1 MQATKMQATTERR
14 QHKVNSLLYADVL
27 VELTELTFRNLI
39 PTIVTG
45 GAGLVGASVLL
56 ALHYRDRW
64 LWWLAGII
72 AAFTIARF
80 VVALRFSRRGDRPLT
95 LRNAQRW
102 QVVYASITLAYAA
115 SLAVST
121 MYNFRAHGMTAWLF
135 CIFSVFIV
143 CASLSGRIGLHP
155 RMAQASGLLMLTAL
169 SIAVLSLPEQLARFG
184 VVLVVLF
191 AIFFVRSV
199 EDKFEVILEQLRSR
213 KALRQLAEQDT
224 LTSIANRRHFE
235 LTLAAACSAEMPLAI
250 LFIDLDGFKQV
261 NDTYGNAVGDITLQR
276 VAVRL
281 RASVRRGDLVAR
293 LGGDEF
299 AVLQGEGASQA
310 AAESLARRINRALAA
325 PFEIA
330 GHQIRIGA
338 SIGIRVASFEDKDPA
353 LLLNDADQ
361 ALFRV
366 KQAGGGQFASAA
378 FQPPAA

>member
-1 MQATKMQATTERR
+1 MQATTERR
-14 QHKVNSLLYADVL
+14 QNKAKSLLYADVL

-39 PTIVTG
+39 PTIVLG
-45 GAGLVGASVLL
+45 GAGLIGASVML
-56 ALHYRDRW
+56 ALHYGDRW

-72 AAFTIARF
+72 TAFTVARF
-80 VVALRFSRRGDRPLT
+80 VVAVRFRMRGDRPLT

-102 QVVYASITLAYAA
+102 QVVYACITLAYAA

-121 MYNFRAHGMTAWLF
+121 MYNFREHDMTAWLF

-155 RMAQASGLLMLTAL
+155 RMAQASGLLMLAAL
-169 SIAVLSLPEQLARFG
+169 AIALLSLPEPMARFG

-191 AIFFVRSV
+191 AIVFVRSV

-224 LTSIANRRHFE
+224 LTSIANRRQFE
-235 LTLAAACSAEMPLAI
+235 LTLASACSAEMPLAI

-261 NDTYGNAVGDITLQR
+261 NDTFGNAVGDITLQR

-299 AVLQGEGASQA
+299 AVLQGEGASQE

-338 SIGIRVASFEDKDPA
+338 SIGIRVATFEDKDPA

-361 ALFRV
+361 ALYRV
-366 KQAGGGQFASAA
+366 KQAGGGQFASAVL
-378 FQPPAA
+378 QPPAA